1 MVIFQKVKKS
11 QNGFTVPEMLV
22 ALAIS
27 SLVMIM
33 IITMYQGQTTSSSA
47 QQEVLNMQ
55 QNLRLAL
62 YMMERDIMMAGY
74 KVPGQ
79 DVTVGITGAT
89 ATSITISYMDP
100 LRLLDDVD
108 NDLDG
113 AVDEM
118 PVPTLGELGEKDGQD
133 NDCDGEVDEIN
144 EVVTVTYRL
153 YDSQGDGDLD
163 LGRQEGC
170 GAIQPVLLNV
180 DQLEFFYQPSAA
192 SPGSV
197 GISILARSE
206 TPAKGYTD
214 QLTYTPLSGTT
225 VWGPYN
231 DHFRRQLATVTV
243 KCRNL

>member
-1 MVIFQKVKKS
+1 MVIFKKVKKS

-74 KVPGQ
+74 KAPGQ
-79 DVTVGITGAT
+79 NVNVGITGAT
-89 ATSITISYMDP
+89 ATSITISYVDP
-100 LRLLDDVD
+100 VRVLDDVD

-113 AVDEM
+113 VVDE
-118 PVPTLGELGEKDGQD
+118 PGEKDGRD
-133 NDCDGEVDEIN
+133 NDCDGEVDENN

>member
-1 MVIFQKVKKS
+1 
-11 QNGFTVPEMLV
+11 
-22 ALAIS
+22 
-27 SLVMIM
+27 
-33 IITMYQGQTTSSSA
+33 
-47 QQEVLNMQ
+47 MQ

-74 KVPGQ
+74 KMPGQ
-79 DVTVGITGAT
+79 DVNVGITGAT
-89 ATSITISYMDP
+89 ATSITVLYLDP
-100 LRLLDDVD
+100 VRVLDDVD
-108 NDLDG
+108 SDLDG
-113 AVDEM
+113 VVDES
-118 PVPTLGELGEKDGQD
+118 GEKDGQD
-133 NDCDGEVDEIN
+133 NDCDGDVDENN

-170 GAIQPVLLNV
+170 GTIQPVLLNV
-180 DQLEFFYQPSAA
+180 EQLEFFYQPSAA
-192 SPGSV
+192 SPTSV
-197 GISILARSE
+197 GISVLARSE

>member
-1 MVIFQKVKKS
+1 MVIFKKVKKS

-79 DVTVGITGAT
+79 NVNVGITGAT
-89 ATSITISYMDP
+89 ATSITISYVDP
-100 LRLLDDVD
+100 VRVLDNVD

-113 AVDEM
+113 TVDE
-118 PVPTLGELGEKDGQD
+118 PGEKDGRD
-133 NDCDGEVDEIN
+133 NDCDGEVDENN
-144 EVVTVTYRL
+144 EVVTVTYSL